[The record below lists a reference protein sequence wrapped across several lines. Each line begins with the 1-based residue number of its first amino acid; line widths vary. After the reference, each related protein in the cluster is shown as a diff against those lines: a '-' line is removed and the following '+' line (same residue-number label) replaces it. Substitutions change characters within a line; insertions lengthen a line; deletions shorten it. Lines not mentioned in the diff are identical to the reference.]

1 MSLKRTHCEGIEACP
16 FLPEAEEVLTAS
28 AMKAV
33 GSDRGELFYE
43 RALTCAQS
51 LWLQGYPAQ
60 SLLQINRALGADLRG
75 GEAVLG
81 RWPLP
86 YAAAD
91 WVMRRVREGQF
102 IGNPRR
108 HYQHLATRMVEP
120 RKAQRVWRAW
130 GCWYLACRVGCAEW
144 VADEKQIREEGVR
157 EPARGEIEAGL
168 AAEGIEGEVGVWV
181 GVVEGSTG

>member
-1 MSLKRTHCEGIEACP
+1 M
-16 FLPEAEEVLTAS
+16 TAS

-33 GSDRGELFYE
+33 GSDRGEVFYE
-43 RALTCAQS
+43 LALTCAQS

-75 GEAVLG
+75 GEEVLV

-86 YAAAD
+86 YGAAN
-91 WVMRRVREGQF
+91 WVMRQVREGQF

-120 RKAQRVWRAW
+120 RRVQRAWRAW
-130 GCWYLACRVGCAEW
+130 ACWYLACGVGRADW
-144 VADEKQIREEGVR
+144 VADGKQIEEEGVR
-157 EPARGEIEAGL
+157 EPGRGEIEEGLGKAG
-168 AAEGIEGEVGVWV
+168 IDGEVGVWL
-181 GVVEGSTG
+181 GVVDWSGG